1 MPDPQV
7 VLRSPGYVRLLVL
20 AALIGVPI
28 SAASYA
34 FLYVVEELQTLLYED
49 LPDGLGLDP
58 VPVWW
63 PLPLLVLAG
72 VLVALA
78 IERLP
83 GGGGHSPTGGFQA
96 SGPTAPA
103 HLPGIALAAIAGLS
117 LGVVLGP
124 EAPLIALGGGLA
136 VLALGF
142 ARRDA
147 PDEGKAVVA
156 AAGSFAAIS
165 SLVGSPLIAAF
176 LLLEAA
182 GLAGPMIGLVLAPG
196 LLAAGIGS
204 VVFLGLD
211 ELTGLG
217 TFSLALPD
225 VPPFDALT
233 VPMLGWA
240 VVFGA
245 VAPFVGVAIRRLAVW
260 LEPRVAAR
268 RLVAMPAVGGA
279 IALLAIG
286 FDEVSGHDASAVLF
300 SGQAALD
307 PLVKDAATWSVG
319 ALLLLVACK
328 GLAYSLALSCF
339 RGGPI
344 FPAVFIG
351 AAAGVAGSH
360 LPGMELVPA
369 LATGIG
375 AMSTV
380 MLRLPLSST
389 LLATILLGASG
400 VEAMPVV
407 IIAVVVAYVVTARL
421 EPPPDAATSPVP
433 GEARRAAG

>member
-1 MPDPQV
+1 MALRYDSAWMPDPQV
-7 VLRSPGYVRLLVL
+7 VLRSPGYVRLLLL

-28 SAASYA
+28 SAASYG
-34 FLYVVEELQTLLYED
+34 FLYLVDELQELLYED
-49 LPDGLGLDP
+49 LPDGLGFDP
-58 VPVWW
+58 APVWW

-83 GGGGHSPTGGFQA
+83 GDGGHSPTGGLQA
-96 SGPTAPA
+96 SGPTSPA
-103 HLPGIALAAIAGLS
+103 HLPGIALASIAGLS

-136 VLALGF
+136 VLALRF
-142 ARRDA
+142 ANRDA
-147 PDEGKAVVA
+147 PDEAAAVVA

-182 GLAGPMIGLVLAPG
+182 GLAGPMVGLVLAPG

-211 ELTGLG
+211 KLTGLG

-225 VPPFDALT
+225 VPAFDALT

-245 VAPFVGVAIRRLAVW
+245 VAPVIGLAIKRLAVW
-260 LEPRVAAR
+260 LEPRVAPR
-268 RLVAMPAVGGA
+268 RLVAMPLVGAA

-286 FDEVSGHDASAVLF
+286 FAEATGHDASAVLF

-319 ALLLLVACK
+319 ALLLVVACK

-351 AAAGVAGSH
+351 AAAGIAGSH

-369 LATGIG
+369 LAMGIG
-375 AMSTV
+375 ALSTV
-380 MLRLPLSST
+380 MLRLPLTST

-407 IIAVVVAYVVTARL
+407 IIAVVVAYVMTARL
-421 EPPPDAATSPVP
+421 EPPPEVSSA
-433 GEARRAAG
+433 

>member
-20 AALIGVPI
+20 AALIGVPV
-28 SAASYA
+28 SAASYG
-34 FLYVVEELQTLLYED
+34 FLYLVDELQELLYED
-49 LPDGLGLDP
+49 LPDGLGFDT
-58 VPVWW
+58 VPTWW
-63 PLPLLVLAG
+63 PVPLLVLAG

-83 GGGGHSPTGGFQA
+83 GNGGHEPTQGFAA
-96 SGPTAPA
+96 SGPISPRA
-103 HLPGIALAAIAGLS
+103 LPGIALAAIAGLS

-136 VLALGF
+136 VLALRI
-142 ARRDA
+142 ANREA
-147 PDEGKAVVA
+147 PDQAAAVVA

-182 GLAGPMIGLVLAPG
+182 GLAGPMVGLVLAPG
-196 LLAAGIGS
+196 LLAAGVGS
-204 VVFLGLD
+204 MVFLGLD

-225 VPPFDALT
+225 VPAFDSLT
-233 VPMLGWA
+233 VAMLCWA

-245 VAPFVGVAIRRLAVW
+245 LAPFLGLAIHRLAVW
-260 LEPRVAAR
+260 LQPRVAAR
-268 RLVAMPAVGGA
+268 RLVAMPVVGLA
-279 IALLAIG
+279 IALLAIF
-286 FDEVSGHDASAVLF
+286 FDQVTDHPASAVLF
-300 SGQAALD
+300 SGQSALD
-307 PLVKDAATWSVG
+307 PLIAHAANWSVG
-319 ALLLLVACK
+319 ALLLVVACK
-328 GLAYSLALSCF
+328 GLAYALALSCF

-380 MLRLPLSST
+380 MLRMPLSSA

-400 VEAMPVV
+400 VETMPVV
-407 IIAVVVAYVVTARL
+407 IIAVVVAYVMTARL
-421 EPPPDAATSPVP
+421 EPLPTSPVP
-433 GEARRAAG
+433 GEAAQGAG

>member
-1 MPDPQV
+1 
-7 VLRSPGYVRLLVL
+7 
-20 AALIGVPI
+20 
-28 SAASYA
+28 
-34 FLYVVEELQTLLYED
+34 
-49 LPDGLGLDP
+49 
-58 VPVWW
+58 
-63 PLPLLVLAG
+63 
-72 VLVALA
+72 
-78 IERLP
+78 
-83 GGGGHSPTGGFQA
+83 
-96 SGPTAPA
+96 
-103 HLPGIALAAIAGLS
+103 
-117 LGVVLGP
+117 VVLGP

-136 VLALGF
+136 VLALRL
-142 ARRDA
+142 ANRDA
-147 PDEGKAVVA
+147 PDGTAAVVA

-176 LLLEAA
+176 LLLETA
-182 GLAGPMIGLVLAPG
+182 GIAGPMVGLVLVPG

-204 VVFLGLD
+204 IVFLGLD
-211 ELTGLG
+211 EITGLG

-225 VPPFDALT
+225 VPQFDALT
-233 VPMLGWA
+233 VPMLLWA

-245 VAPFVGVAIRRLAVW
+245 VAPFLGLGIHRLAVW
-260 LEPRVAAR
+260 LRPRVAPR
-268 RLVAMPAVGGA
+268 RLVAMPVVGSA

-286 FDEVSGHDASAVLF
+286 FGELTEHDASAVLF

-307 PLVKDAATWSVG
+307 PLVRDAATWSVG
-319 ALLLLVACK
+319 ALLLVVACK
-328 GLAYSLALSCF
+328 GLAYALALSCF

-375 AMSTV
+375 ALTTV
-380 MLRLPLSST
+380 MLRLPLSAT

-407 IIAVVVAYVVTARL
+407 IIAVVVAYVVTAWL
-421 EPPPDAATSPVP
+421 EPLPGSAARD
-433 GEARRAAG
+433 GLGGAGPQAEHA